1 MIRILSMLG
10 RVIRPVRSQPK
21 SRRGPLCLIHVLQIE
36 RAPDAERIAL
46 EIVDLYGEDRGLS
59 GVKSDPAEAERAADL
74 IEMELAGKISDLRW
88 RPYFEVQ
95 IAAQDY
101 CRYTADSSYWRD
113 GEFVVEEVERGQEDT
128 ARLLQRKA
136 AELYCRMKVALV
148 GMSAEDFA
156 AV

>member
-1 MIRILSMLG
+1 MIDPG
-10 RVIRPVRSQPK
+10 FTQ
-21 SRRGPLCLIHVLQIE
+21 
-36 RAPDAERIAL
+36 APDAELLAL
-46 EIVDLYGEDRGLS
+46 KIVEWYREDRRLS
-59 GVKSDPAEAERAADL
+59 GVKSGPGPEAERAVDL

-88 RPYFEVQ
+88 RPCFEVQ
-95 IAAQDY
+95 IAGQDY

-148 GMSAEDFA
+148 GMSADDIA
-156 AV
+156 GV